1 MAVSDFVLHKI
12 NLICL
17 IKLMY
22 LICNIFLKV
31 NNFTAG
37 KGKSFL
43 CRVFREA
50 EMILYSLYVE
60 FHVILLRIFSKD
72 FLHSFF

>member
-1 MAVSDFVLHKI
+1 MLDKI
-12 NLICL
+12 D
-17 IKLMY
+17 
-22 LICNIFLKV
+22 V

-37 KGKSFL
+37 KGKSFI

>member
-1 MAVSDFVLHKI
+1 MLDKI
-12 NLICL
+12 D
-17 IKLMY
+17 
-22 LICNIFLKV
+22 V

-37 KGKSFL
+37 KGKSFI
-43 CRVFREA
+43 CRVFREV

-60 FHVILLRIFSKD
+60 FHIISLRIFSKD